1 MLKLVQYRDAGMP
14 TYTYFYIDKDNR
26 IVSPFFDS
34 NEHAEQWL
42 NNFIEKAKGKQDESS
57 SDK

>member
-1 MLKLVQYRDAGMP
+1 MP